1 MKFEAIVSPSLKD
14 LFVNQIENMI
24 LQGEF
29 KIGQQLPIERDL
41 AAQMKVSRSI
51 VNNGMQ
57 ELADKGFVKIIPRK
71 GTFIED
77 YVRNGNIKT
86 LSAIMS
92 HKGSK
97 FDKVLLDSF
106 IEFRRDLE
114 TLCTKKASFNRT
126 EQQASE
132 LRVSVDFLRQAIGQ
146 DNFLDDL
153 INLHKLIYIA
163 TNNLVYP
170 LLFNAFYE
178 VLHQVT
184 KTLLPLIDNEIIV
197 NNMEAVVTSIIK
209 GNEENAYMAMLTHVD
224 ECALAL
230 KQHYLI

>member
-14 LFVNQIENMI
+14 LFVNQIEDMI

-29 KIGQQLPIERDL
+29 KIGQQLPIEREL

-57 ELADKGFVKIIPRK
+57 ELADKGFVKIIPRQ

-77 YVRNGNIKT
+77 YVKNGNIKT

-92 HKGSK
+92 HKGSQ
-97 FDKVLLDSF
+97 FDKALLDSF

-114 TLCTKKASFNRT
+114 TLCTKKASVNRT
-126 EQQASE
+126 SEQAKDLQLKISRLKNAIETDDFIDE
-132 LRVSVDFLRQAIGQ
+132 LIS
-146 DNFLDDL
+146 
-153 INLHKLIYIA
+153 LHKLIYIA

-178 VLHQVT
+178 VLYQVT
-184 KTLLPLIDNEIIV
+184 KTLIPLIENETIV
-197 NNMEAVVTSIIK
+197 NNMKEVVEYIVNS
-209 GNEENAYMAMLTHVD
+209 NEEMAFKAMLYHVD

-230 KQHYLI
+230 KQHYVI